1 MFPIYR
7 SHLVQISLLN
17 AVMSNL
23 NFYACLKYFY
33 KILAE
38 IQTFKRKVAFLE
50 EAKKWKKWRL
60 NEVVCKLHAIGVDKQ
75 SKVKCF
81 FQICGLYMFKDY
93 TVHRSNKL
101 GPQPQGITMHY
112 ESKRIHLLRYKHAS
126 FNDTATSTSLDL
138 FGICLSPLNESEEH
152 L

>member
-23 NFYACLKYFY
+23 NFYACLKDFY

-50 EAKKWKKWRL
+50 EGCL
-60 NEVVCKLHAIGVDKQ
+60 EDSTKLFANCTLGVDKQ

-81 FQICGLYMFKDY
+81 LQICGLYMFKDY